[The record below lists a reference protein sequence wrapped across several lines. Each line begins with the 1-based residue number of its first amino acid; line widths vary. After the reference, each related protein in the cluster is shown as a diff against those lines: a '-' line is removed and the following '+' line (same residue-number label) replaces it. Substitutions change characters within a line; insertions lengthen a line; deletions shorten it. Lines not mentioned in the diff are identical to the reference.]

1 VHSIFFRR
9 SRSPHRRQKTTEL
22 LILKIKAAKAAA
34 KVMAAAAV
42 AA

>member
-22 LILKIKAAKAAA
+22 ILKIKAAA
-34 KVMAAAAV
+34 KVMAVAAV
-42 AA
+42 AAVA